1 MAKHKPIEWA
11 RVGKVAGLV
20 VAGVVA
26 LAAGTFPVW
35 TWVPYRRQ
43 PRKDGSHEEDG
54 EDKGQNGQES

>member
-1 MAKHKPIEWA
+1 MAEHKPIEWA

-35 TWVPYRRQ
+35 NWVPNRRQ
-43 PRKDGSHEEDG
+43 PRRNGSHKEDG
-54 EDKGQNGQES
+54 EDEEQNGQES